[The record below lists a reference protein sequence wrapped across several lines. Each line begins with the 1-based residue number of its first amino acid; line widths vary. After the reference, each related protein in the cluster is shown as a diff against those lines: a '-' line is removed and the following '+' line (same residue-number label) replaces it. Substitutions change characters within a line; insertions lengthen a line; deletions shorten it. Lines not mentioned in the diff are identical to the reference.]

1 MSCPTMV
8 IAPARNPLPKCSPNL
23 MPFHLNYSGIAPIS
37 TYFRVKPA
45 TLRDESGHNTA
56 QLSTK
61 TTSETKTTGIDTVV
75 TAATPERV
83 DKGDISAG
91 VDVNPLSQP
100 PRTPKK
106 SSLGARFVAAFRGRT
121 VHGATV
127 NLPKGYSGIVL
138 RADGDEGG
146 KGKSADDNKNEAGS
160 KSRKG
165 RSARKASRVDVD
177 EDVNMD
183 EGEGPLQEEE
193 NENGPVRT
201 LNPTESFSSFVL
213 WNPDLP
219 VDDAKDEYLRS
230 LAEWIPL
237 AAEASFSFLI

>member
-8 IAPARNPLPKCSPNL
+8 ITSAQNPLPKCSPNL

-45 TLRDESGHNTA
+45 TLHNESGHNTV
-56 QLSTK
+56 QLSTE
-61 TTSETKTTGIDTVV
+61 TTKTTGIDTVV
-75 TAATPERV
+75 DPATSERV
-83 DKGDISAG
+83 DAGDTGAG
-91 VDVNPLSQP
+91 MDVNPFTQP
-100 PRTPKK
+100 SRTPKK

-138 RADGDEGG
+138 RPDGDESG
-146 KGKSADDNKNEAGS
+146 KGKSADDNKNEASS

-165 RSARKASRVDVD
+165 RLARKTSRVDVD

-183 EGEGPLQEEE
+183 EGEGSLQEEE

-219 VDDAKDEYLRS
+219 VDEAKDEYLRS
-230 LAEWIPL
+230 LTEWIPL
-237 AAEASFSFLI
+237 AAEIHRYDE

>member
-1 MSCPTMV
+1 MSCSTIV
-8 IAPARNPLPKCSPNL
+8 IAPAQNPPPTCSPNL

-56 QLSTK
+56 QLSAETI
-61 TTSETKTTGIDTVV
+61 SEAKTTGIDTVV
-75 TAATPERV
+75 TAVTLERV
-83 DKGDISAG
+83 DEGDAG
-91 VDVNPLSQP
+91 AGMDVNPLIQP
-100 PRTPKK
+100 SRTP
-106 SSLGARFVAAFRGRT
+106 LGARFVAAFRGRT

-138 RADGDEGG
+138 RADGNESG
-146 KGKSADDNKNEAGS
+146 KGKAADDNKNEASS

-183 EGEGPLQEEE
+183 EGEGPLQEED

-219 VDDAKDEYLRS
+219 VDEAKDEYLRS

-237 AAEASFSFLI
+237 AAEASFYF